1 MAALWPTCVGT
12 SNTSST
18 SCMPH
23 QGQASTAPSATRRVC
38 LAPLCAPELQGSVL
52 TPISPA
58 QVQLREK
65 LLNACHEQ
73 AALCQHLVQLEG
85 TALHTRLA
93 AARHLRI
100 LTRYVGAG
108 GVPRVLGCGTETPKC
123 LLQLE
128 EESVAQGQGGAKGAG
143 GAQ

>member
-1 MAALWPTCVGT
+1 M
-12 SNTSST
+12 
-18 SCMPH
+18 
-23 QGQASTAPSATRRVC
+23 
-38 LAPLCAPELQGSVL
+38 L
-52 TPISPA
+52 TPIFPA
-58 QVQLREK
+58 QVQLRDK

-73 AALCQHLVQLEG
+73 AALCQHLAQLEG

-108 GVPRVLGCGTETPKC
+108 GVPRELGCVTEIPKC

-128 EESVAQGQGGAKGAG
+128 EESMALGQGGAREARR
-143 GAQ
+143 AQ